1 MIDANSSKV
10 IAVFDFDGTITTVDT
25 LFDFIRF
32 YYGFPRLI
40 LGLFALFPVLIL
52 FKLGFVANNKAKE
65 RLFSYFFKGKNLSEF
80 NAICGKY
87 KNRISQTLRSQ
98 AIDKVKFHQQEEHI
112 VLINS
117 VSIFN
122 WILPWAQSIGIE
134 KVIGTEVEVKEGVII
149 WKFKGENCCAV
160 EKVKRFLELYPHR
173 DTYKLYVYG
182 DISGDKPLLDIAD
195 FPFYKEF

>member
-1 MIDANSSKV
+1 M
-10 IAVFDFDGTITTVDT
+10 
-25 LFDFIRF
+25 
-32 YYGFPRLI
+32 
-40 LGLFALFPVLIL
+40 FALFPVLIL
-52 FKLGFVANNKAKE
+52 FKLGIIPNDKAKE

-87 KNRISQTLRSQ
+87 KNRISRTLRSQ

-134 KVIGTEVEVKEGVII
+134 KVIGTEVEVKEGVITG
-149 WKFKGENCCAV
+149 KFKGENCCGV

-173 DTYKLYVYG
+173 DTYQLYVYG
-182 DISGDKPLLDIAD
+182 DSSGDKPLLDIAD